1 MNTVIEADTIP
12 SGAQYS
18 AEEYDDRKWY
28 VRVGRF
34 LRTQANRVAI
44 AAAVLLFLLIFFW
57 PTLFVTIHSG
67 EVGVMYRRFAGGT
80 QTDKL
85 LGEGIKFVPPWDRIY
100 VYNVRVQQIATTLP
114 VLTQEGLTITLDL
127 SIRYHPEIE
136 MVGLLH
142 QRVGPDYP
150 VKVVQPEVESA
161 VRTIMAS
168 RPMDDVFGSAQ
179 TLIQTIV
186 SESLEQVSQKFVKVD
201 EVLVT
206 KVALP
211 TPVRDVIEGK
221 MVEKE
226 KAEAYEYRL
235 QVAKLEAERLLVE
248 ANGIGNYNRVVNAT
262 LTPTILTWQGIQ
274 ATKEL
279 ATSPNA
285 KTVVIGNRGTDGLP
299 LILGN
304 PQ

>member
-1 MNTVIEADTIP
+1 MNTVIDADSIP
-12 SGAQYS
+12 SGARYS
-18 AEEYDDRKWY
+18 EEEFEDRRWY
-28 VRVGRF
+28 VRAGRAI
-34 LRTQANRVAI
+34 RTQANRVALI
-44 AAAVLLFLLIFFW
+44 AGVLLFLLIFFW
-57 PTLFVTIHSG
+57 PTLFITIHSG

-80 QTDKL
+80 QTDRL

-100 VYNVRVQQIATTLP
+100 IYKVRVQEIKSVLP
-114 VLTQEGLTITLDL
+114 VLTQEGLSISLDL

-142 QRVGPDYP
+142 QRVGEDYAL
-150 VKVVQPEVESA
+150 KVVQPEVESA
-161 VRTIMAS
+161 VRTAMAGK
-168 RPMDDVFGSAQ
+168 PMDEVYGSAQ
-179 TLIQTIV
+179 TLIQSIV
-186 SESLEQVSQKFVKVD
+186 SESLEQLSQKFIKVD

-206 KVALP
+206 QVTLP
-211 TPVRDVIEGK
+211 EAVRNVIEGK

-235 QVAKLEAERLLVE
+235 RVAKLEADRLSVE
-248 ANGIGNYNRVVNAT
+248 ASGISGYNTVVNAS
-262 LTPTILTWQGIQ
+262 LTPSILQWQGIQ

-285 KTVVIGNRGTDGLP
+285 KTVVIGNSGTGGLP